1 MPSVLFVCT
10 ANRFRSPLAA
20 ALFRKT
26 IHEHGVT
33 DNWIVNSAGTWAQ
46 SGLAVIPAVSVIAY
60 KYGVDLSRHRSVD
73 VNEEMLSACDL
84 ILVMEAGHKEA
95 LENEFPAISQHIH
108 LLAQVAEGRTYD
120 IPDLNESFES
130 VMEVCG
136 NLYDLIQSGFDNIC
150 SLAIRLQNTSKETN
164 HR

>member
-26 IHEHGVT
+26 IQDHGIT
-33 DNWIVNSAGTWAQ
+33 GNWIINSAGTWAL
-46 SGLAVIPAVSVIAY
+46 SGSAVIPAVSVVAH
-60 KYGVDLSRHRSVD
+60 KYGVDLSRHRSVV

-95 LENEFPAISQHIH
+95 LQNEFPAGSERIY
-108 LLAQVAEGRTYD
+108 LLAQAAEGRTYD
-120 IPDLNESFES
+120 IPDLTESFES